1 RRIFLEKRSIIL
13 PLGLALVL
21 NIGVYAFVVRP
32 LAARSASAADRAA
45 AAQQSLRAAQRELA
59 SAQALVNGKSAA
71 DEELST
77 FYKKVLPSNLSAARR
92 LTYVVPALAHKA
104 RVKYQAKQMD
114 QEEVKESDRDTRDS
128 RLVRL
133 KTHVVLQGDYEA
145 VR

>member
-1 RRIFLEKRSIIL
+1 
-13 PLGLALVL
+13 
-21 NIGVYAFVVRP
+21 
-32 LAARSASAADRAA
+32 A

-59 SAQALVNGKSAA
+59 SAQALVTGKSAA

-145 VR
+145 VRQFVYDLETASEFIIIDDVSLVQADADKPLTLTIELSTYYR